1 MDWSQNVRLKPKK
14 VEKASSRLSQHWT
27 SPGHEDTKRAS
38 TRASSMGLDD
48 DCSPGYPPDDL
59 MIQGLGCTMWPASSL
74 LKTIPLCGFW
84 ECLHFRKRLNSEDGY
99 TTLKKI

>member
-1 MDWSQNVRLKPKK
+1 MRLQPKT
-14 VEKASSRLSQHWT
+14 VEKACSRLSWHWT
-27 SPGHEDTKRAS
+27 SPGCDDTKRAS
-38 TRASSMGLDD
+38 MRASSMGLDD
-48 DCSPGYPPDDL
+48 NCSPGYPPDVL
-59 MIQGLGCTMWPASSL
+59 MIQGLGCTMCPASSL